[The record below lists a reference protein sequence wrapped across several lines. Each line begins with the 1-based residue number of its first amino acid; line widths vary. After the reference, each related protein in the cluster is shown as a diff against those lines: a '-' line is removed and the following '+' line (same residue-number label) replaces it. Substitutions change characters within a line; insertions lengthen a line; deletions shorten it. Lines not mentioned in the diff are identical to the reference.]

1 MYARTQPLL
10 LCAQNHTGTL
20 VSKSNFISSA
30 REGEGDLSR
39 HLYEHHLKSA
49 VNQLPAAQPFIC
61 PCCWYEAA
69 SRLSLL
75 THVAAAH
82 AHFFTQPRCAAS
94 STVRPVQLLADDQQA
109 PGLTMIQVALH
120 KTIHPERAVPAS
132 KPAVIDKTLGTENPF
147 KTLIEGMLG
156 DVETDE
162 EAEVDHSM
170 TAYVGRWLEMTGSGT
185 AAPEV
190 AKEEESGEPAGLRTL
205 APRHALTMQESARL
219 NLRAEGGAP
228 PPATVEGA
236 MTSLAATA
244 PSHSWLCDGR
254 LLHLTDAASPANLAL
269 FQYQWARGQPVL
281 ISNSNRYLDR
291 RLWHPRAFLKDFG
304 HLRSDLIN
312 TLTGKDNEG

>member
-1 MYARTQPLL
+1 VQ
-10 LCAQNHTGTL
+10 
-20 VSKSNFISSA
+20 
-30 REGEGDLSR
+30 EGEGDLSR

-49 VNQLPAAQPFIC
+49 VNQLPAAQPFVC

-94 STVRPVQLLADDQQA
+94 STARPVQLLADDQQA

-120 KTIHPERAVPAS
+120 KTTQPEPAVSVS
-132 KPAVIDKTLGTENPF
+132 KPAVIDQTLGTENPL
-147 KTLIEGMLG
+147 KTLIEGMMG

-170 TAYVGRWLEMTGSGT
+170 AAYVGRWLDMTGSQGGIGIGQ
-185 AAPEV
+185 PEV
-190 AKEEESGEPAGLRTL
+190 AREEASGEPAGLRTL

-228 PPATVEGA
+228 PPATVERP
-236 MTSLAATA
+236 MTSSAA

-312 TLTGKDNEG
+312 TLTGKDNKG

>member
-1 MYARTQPLL
+1 
-10 LCAQNHTGTL
+10 
-20 VSKSNFISSA
+20 V

-49 VNQLPAAQPFIC
+49 VNLLPAAQPFIC

-94 STVRPVQLLADDQQA
+94 TTRPVQLLADDQQA

-120 KTIHPERAVPAS
+120 NNTTQPEPAVSAT
-132 KPAVIDKTLGTENPF
+132 KPAVIDQTLGTENQL

-156 DVETDE
+156 DAEETDE
-162 EAEVDHSM
+162 EVDKEAEVDHSM
-170 TAYVGRWLEMTGSGT
+170 AAYVGRWLEMTGSGT
-185 AAPEV
+185 APEL
-190 AKEEESGEPAGLRTL
+190 AREEESGEPAGLRTL

-219 NLRAEGGAP
+219 NLRVEGGAP
-228 PPATVEGA
+228 PPATVERP
-236 MTSLAATA
+236 MTSSAA

-312 TLTGKDNEG
+312 TLTGKDNKELI

>member
-1 MYARTQPLL
+1 
-10 LCAQNHTGTL
+10 
-20 VSKSNFISSA
+20 V

-49 VNQLPAAQPFIC
+49 VNQLPAAQPFLC

-75 THVAAAH
+75 AHVAAAH
-82 AHFFTQPRCAAS
+82 AHFFTQPRSAAS
-94 STVRPVQLLADDQQA
+94 STVRPVQLLADDQQE

-120 KTIHPERAVPAS
+120 KTTHPEEPAVSAS
-132 KPAVIDKTLGTENPF
+132 KPAVIDQTLGTENPL

-170 TAYVGRWLEMTGSGT
+170 AAYVGRWLAMTGSQGT
-185 AAPEV
+185 APEV
-190 AKEEESGEPAGLRTL
+190 AREEESGEPAGLRTL

-219 NLRAEGGAP
+219 NLRAEGA
-228 PPATVEGA
+228 VERP
-236 MTSLAATA
+236 MTSLAPAPAA

-254 LLHLTDAASPANLAL
+254 LLHLMDAASPANLAL

>member
-1 MYARTQPLL
+1 
-10 LCAQNHTGTL
+10 
-20 VSKSNFISSA
+20 V

-49 VNQLPAAQPFIC
+49 VNLLPAAQPFIC

-94 STVRPVQLLADDQQA
+94 TARPVQLLADDQQA
-109 PGLTMIQVALH
+109 PGLTMIQVALQ
-120 KTIHPERAVPAS
+120 KTTHPEPAVPAS
-132 KPAVIDKTLGTENPF
+132 KPAVIDQTLGTENPL

-170 TAYVGRWLEMTGSGT
+170 AAYVGRWLEMTGSQGT
-185 AAPEV
+185 APEV
-190 AKEEESGEPAGLRTL
+190 AREEESGEPAGLRTL

-228 PPATVEGA
+228 TAESA
-236 MTSLAATA
+236 MTSLAPAAAA

-254 LLHLTDAASPANLAL
+254 LLHLTDAASAANLAL

>member
-1 MYARTQPLL
+1 M
-10 LCAQNHTGTL
+10 
-20 VSKSNFISSA
+20 

-39 HLYEHHLKSA
+39 HLYERHLKSA
-49 VNQLPAAQPFIC
+49 VNQLPAAQPFVC

-82 AHFFTQPRCAAS
+82 AHFFTQARSVAS
-94 STVRPVQLLADDQQA
+94 TARPVQLLTGDQQE

-120 KTIHPERAVPAS
+120 NKTTQPEPAVSAS
-132 KPAVIDKTLGTENPF
+132 KPAVIDQTLGTENPL
-147 KTLIEGMLG
+147 KALIEGMLG
-156 DVETDE
+156 DDETDGE
-162 EAEVDHSM
+162 EDKEAEVDHSM
-170 TAYVGRWLEMTGSGT
+170 AAHVGRWLEMTGSQ
-185 AAPEV
+185 APEV
-190 AKEEESGEPAGLRTL
+190 TREEESSGEPAGLRTL

-219 NLRAEGGAP
+219 NLRADGAP
-228 PPATVEGA
+228 PAESA
-236 MTSLAATA
+236 MTSLAAPPAAA

-269 FQYQWARGQPVL
+269 FQYQWARGQPIL